1 MDVKENEYINLLFV
15 EPPIENM
22 CFTLG
27 VCAVCARV
35 DRSFLV
41 CLVCLFVY
49 RLDFLFFGCC
59 ACVAFFMLF
68 FLIIMSNA
76 LTKML
81 IFMYITWCCFHFH
94 VFVSIFDWMLLKY
107 ATISISHRRCTCFF
121 FFFSQ
126 TNIICV

>member
-41 CLVCLFVY
+41 RLVCLFVCLCIVWISY
-49 RLDFLFFGCC
+49 FL
-59 ACVAFFMLF
+59 VAVRVWPF
-68 FLIIMSNA
+68 SC
-76 LTKML
+76 
-81 IFMYITWCCFHFH
+81 Y
-94 VFVSIFDWMLLKY
+94 
-107 ATISISHRRCTCFF
+107 
-121 FFFSQ
+121 FFSS
-126 TNIICV
+126 